1 MALSVVNMGGGGGD
15 GKAYPVMLEITMP
28 PAKTEYKPGE
38 TLDLTGMAVKAVY
51 NDGAKQIVTSQCTME
66 PADGTVMDRT
76 VTGIK
81 ISWVWQ
87 EIQHTYTAWQDI
99 MVMAASGITIKAA
112 PAKTAY
118 KAGEAFS
125 TAGMAVVA
133 DYPSGEVDITAE
145 VTVTPADGTKIY
157 ESTTQFTVTWTDKHT
172 GDSFT
177 ESMPITVTR
186 VLSSVTVSAPAKSAY
201 KSGENLDLAGAVVT
215 AHYNSGATADVTAQ
229 AAFSPADGTALTDTG
244 TVTVTASYTEGGV
257 TKTATTS
264 VTVEPAVEIVTWA
277 DGTEEQLAA
286 MLDAHYAGSINIHDY
301 WHVGDERK
309 VNLSAMAK
317 GAVGETH
324 VAQTVTM
331 VLMNAGGKELTKKI
345 NGFTRQCAFVVGQ
358 KNCLANGTRAEKGYM
373 QSTVGVDVDW
383 DTCNRREWCNDTYR
397 NAFPDG
403 IKAMFKEFVNRT
415 TSLGGS
421 VYTSDYFTLP
431 SEKEVTG
438 EVMYTAEDEKYN
450 SQFEY
455 YLALNNRI
463 KYIGDDSNASQ
474 CEWWGRSTCAFDINI
489 DKTCEKRFFLINN
502 GAIVTT
508 TNAFANVA
516 HGIAPF
522 GCI

>member
-1 MALSVVNMGGGGGD
+1 MALSVVYMGGGGG

-38 TLDLTGMAVKAVY
+38 TLDLTGMIVKAVY

-87 EIQHTYTAWQDI
+87 EIQHTYTAWQNI

-125 TAGMAVVA
+125 TTGMAVVA
-133 DYPSGEVDITAE
+133 DYPSGEVDVTAE

-201 KSGENLDLAGAVVT
+201 RSGENLDLAGAVVT

-229 AAFSPADGTALTDTG
+229 AAFSPANGTALTYTG
-244 TVTVTASYTEGGV
+244 TVTVTASYTESGV

-286 MLDAHYAGSINIHDY
+286 MLDAHYAGSINIYDY
-301 WHVGDERK
+301 WQVGDERK

-331 VLMNAGGKELTKKI
+331 VLMDAMGKELTKKI
-345 NGFTRQCAFVVGQ
+345 NGFTCKCAFVVGQ
-358 KNCLANGTRAEKGYM
+358 KNCLANGTRAENGYM
-373 QSTVGVDVDW
+373 HPTVTSPSDW

-403 IKAMFKEFVNRT
+403 LKALFKEFRNLYV
-415 TSLGGS
+415 SMGIKM
-421 VYTSDYFTLP
+421 YTADYFALP

-438 EVMYTAEDEKYN
+438 EVTCSWYDESNNK
-450 SQFEY
+450 QFEY
-455 YLALNNRI
+455 YKISNNRI
-463 KYIGDDSNASQ
+463 KYIGDANNARQ
-474 CEWWGRSTCAFDINI
+474 CRWWGRSPHGENASTDLSY
-489 DKTCEKRFFLINN
+489 EKRFFLIDNGQTVINN
-502 GAIVTT
+502 YA
-508 TNAFANVA
+508 NANTAN
-516 HGIAPF
+516 GIAPF